1 VVVDNYQSQ
10 VAVQLNFV
18 MSDQLTMDDP
28 RRTIPLFCWILDVSH
43 SPFPVDIDDSRTVG
57 HLKKAIVK
65 EKSAT
70 FANIEPDQ
78 LILWKVS
85 STFSS
90 GHTMLITLPQ
100 DLHPDWHH
108 SDNQE

>member
-1 VVVDNYQSQ
+1 
-10 VAVQLNFV
+10 VAVQLNFA
-18 MSDQLTMDDP
+18 MSDQLTMDT

-57 HLKKAIVK
+57 HLKEEILTK
-65 EKSAT
+65 KSAT
-70 FANIEPDQ
+70 FANIEADQ

-85 STFSS
+85 STFHF

-100 DLHPDWHH
+100 DAHPDWHH
-108 SDNQE
+108 SDSQERNSQT